1 MFYGDFMLEVKV
13 LEFGYSVEHQKHFIK
28 LNIMGMEEEKKDKI
42 LPMIANI
49 PLGNIKRFVVESDD
63 EKGLK
68 ILEYFPENEY
78 PFNNGVP
85 TGEEIKAVEE
95 MVKGFMIQ

>member
-28 LNIMGMEEEKKDKI
+28 LSIIGLEKEKKDKI
-42 LPMIANI
+42 VPMIANI
-49 PLGNIKRFVVESDD
+49 PLGNIKRFVVEADN

-78 PFNNGVP
+78 PFNNGIP